1 MSTYGITCMKVGIA
15 MSANNHSLPWRIV
28 LLIDSL
34 NACMPESGQSDCQ
47 HVQDQEGSYSLP
59 ACPQQTYGAA

>member
-28 LLIDSL
+28 LLVDRL
-34 NACMPESGQSDCQ
+34 NVCMPDSVQS
-47 HVQDQEGSYSLP
+47 
-59 ACPQQTYGAA
+59 